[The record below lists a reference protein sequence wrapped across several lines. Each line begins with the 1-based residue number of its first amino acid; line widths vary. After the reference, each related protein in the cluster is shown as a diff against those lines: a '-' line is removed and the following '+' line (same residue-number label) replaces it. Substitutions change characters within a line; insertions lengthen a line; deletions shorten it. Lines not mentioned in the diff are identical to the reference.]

1 MNVFYLVVPLSL
13 DMLHDLSDKRLMEV
27 RGLVKCAVISH
38 NAPCTTHSKR
48 GSLRWIPSINMKIFI
63 LGHVISYIISFN
75 SSLKTDFKN
84 VIIYANCITNFCINY
99 QFTPQHQWF
108 FNRNCK
114 KVIYLFNY
122 FYV

>member
-48 GSLRWIPSINMKIFI
+48 GSLRN
-63 LGHVISYIISFN
+63 
-75 SSLKTDFKN
+75 FKN
-84 VIIYANCITNFCINY
+84 VGRGSGVGKTNK
-99 QFTPQHQWF
+99 
-108 FNRNCK
+108 NRSVLRSFQK
-114 KVIYLFNY
+114 EES
-122 FYV
+122 